1 MRRSTTI
8 ALSALILAT
17 TGTVGFWGGAT
28 VTSRSLQGRLGRT
41 EASLTVLQQRLAAL
55 DATTHAVPAP
65 TGTAGPAEWR
75 LDAQGSHPSDS
86 AALVEAIAARVQRE
100 LGVPAPRM
108 LRERRASFV
117 ELYTADD
124 TGTVNY
130 GTAGYLGENHF
141 ITVKHA
147 VVALGASR
155 RIESIRLKVGNDL
168 VDAELVDAGDA
179 RSEVDPGDWAVLR
192 THADVSLPPLRPNLR
207 YPYPFGDA
215 IVRMGNDYS
224 KGVIA
229 AGGYVGEHTGG
240 LVTSLTDGHPGVSG
254 GGVLNHDGE
263 LVGIPVGR
271 MQGDYR
277 FSFILP
283 LRAEM
288 FRKVPGLG
296 DEAPALGV
304 AADVVSR

>member
-1 MRRSTTI
+1 
-8 ALSALILAT
+8 
-17 TGTVGFWGGAT
+17 VGFYGGAT
-28 VTSRSLQGRLGRT
+28 VTSRALQGRLGRT
-41 EASLTVLQQRLAAL
+41 EATLAALQQRLAAL
-55 DATTHAVPAP
+55 DATAHSVPTP
-65 TGTAGPAEWR
+65 TGTAGPADWR
-75 LDAQGSHPSDS
+75 VGGERNGDPSD
-86 AALVEAIAARVQRE
+86 AALVDAITARVRRE
-100 LGVPAPRM
+100 LGVPAPEM

-117 ELYTADD
+117 ELYTADE

-130 GTAGYLGENHF
+130 GTAGYLGAGYF

-147 VVALGASR
+147 VVALGSAR
-155 RIESIRLKVGNDL
+155 RIDGIRLKIGEQL
-168 VDAELVDAGDA
+168 VEADLVDAGDA
-179 RSEVDPGDWAVLR
+179 RSEVDPGDWAILR
-192 THADVSLPPLRPNLR
+192 SRVPVALPALQPNLR
-207 YPYPFGDA
+207 YAYPFADA

-254 GGVLNHDGE
+254 GGVLNHEGE

-288 FRKVPGLG
+288 FRKVPGLSEMSAQRDVSG
-296 DEAPALGV
+296 DPGT
-304 AADVVSR
+304 R

>member
-8 ALSALILAT
+8 AIFALILAT
-17 TGTVGFWGGAT
+17 TGTVGFYGGAT
-28 VTSRSLQGRLGRT
+28 LMSRTLLGRLGRT
-41 EASLTVLQQRLAAL
+41 EATLAALQQRLAAL
-55 DATTHAVPAP
+55 DASAHSVPTP
-65 TGTAGPAEWR
+65 TGTAGPADWR
-75 LDAQGSHPSDS
+75 VGGERHGEPGDATLAD
-86 AALVEAIAARVQRE
+86 AITARVRRE
-100 LGVPAPRM
+100 LGVPAPEM

-117 ELYTADD
+117 ELYTADE

-130 GTAGYLGENHF
+130 GTAGHLGAGYF

-147 VVALGASR
+147 VVALGSAH
-155 RIESIRLKVGNDL
+155 RIQGIRVKIGEQL
-168 VDAELVDAGDA
+168 VEAELVDAGDA
-179 RSEVDPGDWAVLR
+179 HTEVDPGDWAIVR
-192 THADVSLPPLRPNLR
+192 TRVAVPLPALQPNLR
-207 YPYPFGDA
+207 YAYPFADA

-254 GGVLNHDGE
+254 GGVLNHEGD

-288 FRKVPGLG
+288 FRKVPGLS
-296 DEAPALGV
+296 EMVAQTVAPADV
-304 AADVVSR
+304 ASR